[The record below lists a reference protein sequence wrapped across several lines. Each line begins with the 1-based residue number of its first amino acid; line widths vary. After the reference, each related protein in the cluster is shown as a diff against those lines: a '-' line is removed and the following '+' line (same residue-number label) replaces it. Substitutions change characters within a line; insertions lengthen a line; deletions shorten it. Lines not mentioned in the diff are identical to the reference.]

1 MSRLDDI
8 AGGCAGVTLGLAAY
22 DYLSGRAWQH
32 NGDRAFHAAS
42 TIKIAVMAAVYDAI
56 DSGRLAPESRAH
68 VRNYFRSSIDNEP
81 FRVQASRD
89 ADAEV
94 YDAIGRTMRIGE

>member
-8 AGGCAGVTLGLAAY
+8 ESELNGGALGVAAY
-22 DYLSGRAWQH
+22 DYLSNRTWQH
-32 NGDRAFHAAS
+32 NGDRWFHAAS

-56 DSGRLAPESRAH
+56 DSGRFAPESRVH
-68 VRNYFRSSIDNEP
+68 VRNYFRSRVGDEP

-89 ADAEV
+89 ADGEV
-94 YDAIGRTMRIGE
+94 YEAIG